1 MAKNR
6 VTVTDENFGELL
18 IAGLTDAVA
27 VHEGRAKAAHVTR
40 RKLTTRSVE
49 VAPPPKY
56 RARKIW
62 EVRRTLGVSQPVFAC
77 MLNVSPK
84 TVRSWESGE
93 RKPEGATLR
102 LLELAE
108 KQPAALARAV
118 RPRERKAE
126 RRPARTTVK
135 KTGERTA
142 TKRARK

>member
-18 IAGLTDAVA
+18 IAGLTEAVA
-27 VHEGRAKAAHVTR
+27 VHEGRAKPPRVSR

-49 VAPPPKY
+49 VAPPPAYK
-56 RARKIW
+56 ARKIW
-62 EVRRTLGVSQPVFAC
+62 EVRKTLGVSQPVFAC

-84 TVRSWESGE
+84 TVRSWEQGE

-118 RPRERKAE
+118 RPREAKTA
-126 RRPARTTVK
+126 RRPARATAK
-135 KTGERTA
+135 KTGKRAA
-142 TKRARK
+142 TKRAKK